1 MISLCVV
8 VRMIQWEAVIVQ
20 WQSFLFF
27 LSTER
32 PSFLSKANGIPRKF
46 RVQVQ
51 FFGAPFI
58 AITDYEGMECFF
70 DPRLVSSQYVVLLF
84 CAKDLY
90 SVLFWPRVISR
101 AFYREKIVICLPTKQ
116 KHLAALEHVRAFQI
130 ELDGQCWFLRRG
142 KNRST
147 RRKTSR
153 NRGEKQ
159 QQTNPQMMS
168 TAKIW
173 ALATLVGGEW
183 SHHSN
188 AMYYN
193 QF

>member
-20 WQSFLFF
+20 WQSFFF
-27 LSTER
+27 FCPQKGHHFFQKRMESLGS
-32 PSFLSKANGIPRKF
+32 SVFKCS
-46 RVQVQ
+46 

-130 ELDGQCWFLRRG
+130 ELDWQCWFLRRG